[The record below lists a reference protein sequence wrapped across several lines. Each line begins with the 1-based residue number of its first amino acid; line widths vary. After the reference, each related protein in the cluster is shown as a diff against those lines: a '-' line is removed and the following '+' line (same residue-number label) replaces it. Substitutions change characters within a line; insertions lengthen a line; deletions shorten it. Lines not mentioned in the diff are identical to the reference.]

1 MPLSASV
8 PQVIHHPLCL
18 QDQCDTA
25 DVAICVLCEMGDD
38 DKANVVYAQFFVS
51 KFQRHFD
58 SNLCCQ
64 HFLCQDHWVDMR
76 ASGGPQTVPDSQI
89 PLPREAR

>member
-1 MPLSASV
+1 MALSASV

-38 DKANVVYAQFFVS
+38 DKANVVYAQSFGS
-51 KFQRHFD
+51 KNERHFD
-58 SNLCCQ
+58 SNLCSSVRTTG
-64 HFLCQDHWVDMR
+64 W
-76 ASGGPQTVPDSQI
+76 T
-89 PLPREAR
+89 